1 GGHPLGQQE
10 IHEHEAL
17 GGGFGRRLY
26 CRLTS
31 LSRSLQTI
39 LRINLD
45 GTLIKPVFLTFF
57 SEKANKYVKTPH
69 FRAEFSVLHLS
80 STHSGTPDWIRTS
93 GL

>member
-45 GTLIKPVFLTFF
+45 GTMLENIEMQKITCSYEQVISLQIKHFLSNF
-57 SEKANKYVKTPH
+57 
-69 FRAEFSVLHLS
+69 L
-80 STHSGTPDWIRTS
+80 
-93 GL
+93 

>member
-1 GGHPLGQQE
+1 MGLQE

-17 GGGFGRRLY
+17 GGDHGRRLY

-45 GTLIKPVFLTFF
+45 GT
-57 SEKANKYVKTPH
+57 A
-69 FRAEFSVLHLS
+69 
-80 STHSGTPDWIRTS
+80 
-93 GL
+93 